1 MCKQNYPQSQF
12 ISGNG
17 PRYLVCARCG
27 IEHGLADPEEVPQYY
42 SDEVLNARFA
52 LFTLRH
58 LPWIA
63 VLVGWLLYLSLGRG
77 IELWSGI
84 FFVVLILGTLVAPVL
99 HFHGR
104 RVAASAILALFFL
117 LSSLPILKDLDLPS
131 AGAEFR
137 IED

>member
-1 MCKQNYPQSQF
+1 MVRPKRMPACRMCKQNYPQSQF

-27 IEHGLADPEEVPQYY
+27 IEHGLADPAEVPQYY

-63 VLVGWLLYLSLGRG
+63 VLVGWLLYLTLGRG

-84 FFVVLILGTLVAPVL
+84 FLVVLVLGTLVVPVI
-99 HFHGR
+99 HFLR
-104 RVAASAILALFFL
+104 SARFNAE
-117 LSSLPILKDLDLPS
+117 LSRLTP
-131 AGAEFR
+131 
-137 IED
+137 

>member
-1 MCKQNYPQSQF
+1 VVRPKRMPTCRMCKQNYPQSQF

-58 LPWIA
+58 LPWIT
-63 VLVGWLLYLSLGRG
+63 VLVGWLLYLTLGRE
-77 IELWSGI
+77 IELWSGLI
-84 FFVVLILGTLVAPVL
+84 FVVLVLGTLVVPVV
-99 HFHGR
+99 HFLR
-104 RVAASAILALFFL
+104 SARFNAE
-117 LSSLPILKDLDLPS
+117 LSRLTP
-131 AGAEFR
+131 
-137 IED
+137 

>member
-1 MCKQNYPQSQF
+1 MVKPKRMPACRMCKQNYPQSQF

-17 PRYLVCARCG
+17 PLYLVCARCG

-99 HFHGR
+99 HFLR
-104 RVAASAILALFFL
+104 SARFNAE
-117 LSSLPILKDLDLPS
+117 LSRLTP
-131 AGAEFR
+131 
-137 IED
+137 